1 MEKSAI
7 KNMHGSTTLIFSQK
21 LESKFLPFMEAN
33 YGDFRFSNIAL
44 FSGCLNETTMLFFQK
59 KIRHLASID
68 SVIRFLSVQIS
79 TNANHYQVRH
89 KLYKFFFCKYVL
101 TIN

>member
-33 YGDFRFSNIAL
+33 SMEISDFRIL
-44 FSGCLNETTMLFFQK
+44 HFF
-59 KIRHLASID
+59 LD
-68 SVIRFLSVQIS
+68 V
-79 TNANHYQVRH
+79 
-89 KLYKFFFCKYVL
+89 
-101 TIN
+101 

>member
-44 FSGCLNETTMLFFQK
+44 FSGCLNETTMLYFK
-59 KIRHLASID
+59 KRSAIWRQLIA
-68 SVIRFLSVQIS
+68 
-79 TNANHYQVRH
+79 
-89 KLYKFFFCKYVL
+89 
-101 TIN
+101 

>member
-7 KNMHGSTTLIFSQK
+7 KNMHGSTTLIFSQN

-44 FSGCLNETTMLFFQK
+44 FSGCLNKTTMLLLYFK
-59 KIRHLASID
+59 KRSAIWRQLIA
-68 SVIRFLSVQIS
+68 
-79 TNANHYQVRH
+79 
-89 KLYKFFFCKYVL
+89 
-101 TIN
+101 